1 MLVGRQWK
9 VGLGGGPGVCGE
21 LACASARHSPPAS
34 RWGPCRSALG
44 MWPSPG
50 RLCKSNEAP
59 PLVKTSDGSP
69 SIYPCPDLVMLIW
82 APAARWTYVMRI
94 NGNRVKAVACGF

>member
-21 LACASARHSPPAS
+21 LSCAAARHSPPAS

-44 MWPSPG
+44 MWPSP
-50 RLCKSNEAP
+50 AP
-59 PLVKTSDGSP
+59 PFLVHGP
-69 SIYPCPDLVMLIW
+69 QEAI
-82 APAARWTYVMRI
+82 AWT
-94 NGNRVKAVACGF
+94 AVQV